1 MMSLEIRTY
10 SVLLVSSSSGFS
22 DTMRS
27 MLPQNRYDPVQT
39 VSSVS
44 GANRI
49 LSDQTFDFVIINS
62 QLLDGN
68 GLRLSVDIAA
78 EKNSIPLLLV
88 KNEDYPDF
96 FERSV
101 VHGVYVLAK
110 PLSRATAA
118 VALAWMAASRERLR
132 LSEKKVTSFEDKM
145 TEIRQVNRAKWLL
158 ISELNMSE
166 PEAHRYIE
174 KQAMDRCV
182 AKRQVADEI
191 IRMYMS

>member
-1 MMSLEIRTY
+1 MSLEIRTY
-10 SVLLVSSSSGFS
+10 SVLLVSSSSNFT

-62 QLLDGN
+62 PLLDGN
-68 GLRLSVDIAA
+68 GLRLSVDVAA

-88 KNEDYPDF
+88 KNEDYTDF

-101 VHGVYVLAK
+101 VHGVYVLSK
-110 PLSRATAA
+110 PLSRATTA

-145 TEIRQVNRAKWLL
+145 TEIRQVSRAKWLL

-182 AKRQVADEI
+182 AKRQIADEI

>member
-1 MMSLEIRTY
+1 MSLEIRTY
-10 SVLLVSSSSGFS
+10 SVLLVSSSSNFT

-62 QLLDGN
+62 PLLDGN
-68 GLRLSVDIAA
+68 GLRLSVDVAA

-88 KNEDYPDF
+88 KNEDYTEF

-101 VHGVYVLAK
+101 VHGVYVLSK
-110 PLSRATAA
+110 PLSRATTA

-182 AKRQVADEI
+182 AKRQIADEI

>member
-1 MMSLEIRTY
+1 MSLEIRTY
-10 SVLLVSSSSGFS
+10 SVLLVSSSSNFT

-62 QLLDGN
+62 PLLDGN
-68 GLRLSVDIAA
+68 GLRLSVDVAA

-88 KNEDYPDF
+88 KNEDYTDF

-101 VHGVYVLAK
+101 VHGVYVLSK
-110 PLSRATAA
+110 PLSRATTA

-182 AKRQVADEI
+182 AKRQIADEI

>member
-1 MMSLEIRTY
+1 MGLEIRVY
-10 SVLLVSSSSGFS
+10 SVLLVSSSDSFA

-27 MLPQNRYDPVQT
+27 MLPASRYEPVLA
-39 VSSVS
+39 VRSISA
-44 GANRI
+44 ANRM
-49 LSDQTFDFVIINS
+49 LAEQTFDFVIINAP
-62 QLLDGN
+62 LLDGS
-68 GLRLSVDIAA
+68 GLRLSVDVAA

-88 KNEDYPDF
+88 KNEDYPEF

-101 VHGVYVLAK
+101 VHGVYVLSK
-110 PLSRATAA
+110 PLSRATTA

-145 TEIRQVNRAKWLL
+145 KEIRQVNRAKWLL

-182 AKRQVADEI
+182 PRLQIADEI
-191 IRMYMS
+191 IRMYSS

>member
-1 MMSLEIRTY
+1 MSLEIRTY
-10 SVLLVSSSSGFS
+10 SVLLVSSSSNFT

-62 QLLDGN
+62 PLLDGN
-68 GLRLSVDIAA
+68 GLRLSVDVAA

-88 KNEDYPDF
+88 KNEDYTDF

-101 VHGVYVLAK
+101 IHGVYVLSK
-110 PLSRATAA
+110 PLSRATTA